1 MPEIKKIQ
9 DIAIREK
16 KSMGIKDEA
25 EPAQENEDDT
35 NDRKRN
41 KKLVTKQ
48 EIKWQGPKFCSEL
61 YT

>member
-41 KKLVTKQ
+41 KKLATKQ